1 MREDERSFKVHAK
14 PLTDRTARPVTGHS
28 GADVPCGV
36 LPPYLAAWPWMLGIS
51 AGICSGAGSFFY
63 DGIQGISVCREEES
77 EENRKNGIQQ
87 ALLEPFCKQEEGKD
101 RK

>member
-14 PLTDRTARPVTGHS
+14 PLPDRAVRPVPGHS

-36 LPPYLAAWPWMLGIS
+36 LPPYLEAWPWMLGIS
-51 AGICSGAGSFFY
+51 AGICSRAGSFFY
-63 DGIQGISVCREEES
+63 DGIQGISVRYEEES
-77 EENRKNGIQQ
+77 EETREDGIQP
-87 ALLEPFCKQEEGKD
+87 ALLEPIYEHEEGKD